1 MPYTLSFWE
10 RESFFPDFQV
20 VVIGSG
26 LVGLNAALK
35 LKALDPGLHIAVV
48 DRGPLPL
55 GASTRNAGHA
65 CFGSMTE
72 LLDDLSNQREAAVWS
87 LVDMRWRGLQRL
99 RELLGDEAFDFR
111 MCGGY
116 ELFRPEDASAYEQSL
131 AHLDHF
137 NRELRSITGFADT
150 FRPADTRINSFGLAG
165 VEHIIANRAEG
176 QIHTGKMMRALLQK
190 VRDAGIEV
198 FFGLPVEEVRE
209 DAGGVDLV
217 TSGGWSVRAER
228 VLVATNGF
236 AKRLFPELALRA
248 VRNQVLITQPVP
260 GLAIDGC
267 FHYDRGYFYFRNV
280 GNRLLLGGGRN
291 LNFEGE
297 TTDEFGHTDQIQD
310 ALRTLLRTVIFPHT
324 EVAIDQWW
332 SGILG
337 VGDQKIPIIRRH
349 SPRITLAVRMGGMGV
364 AIGSL
369 VGATAAEMLLEGSG
383 ESKVDN

>member
-1 MPYTLSFWE
+1 
-10 RESFFPDFQV
+10 
-20 VVIGSG
+20 
-26 LVGLNAALK
+26 
-35 LKALDPGLHIAVV
+35 
-48 DRGPLPL
+48 
-55 GASTRNAGHA
+55 
-65 CFGSMTE
+65 MTE
-72 LLDDLSNQREAAVWS
+72 LLDDLQSQPEAAVWS

-116 ELFRPEDASAYEQSL
+116 ELFRPQDAANYEQSL
-131 AHLDHF
+131 VHLDRF
-137 NRELRSITGFADT
+137 NRELKAITGFSSTFQAADT
-150 FRPADTRINSFGLAG
+150 KIEAFGLAG
-165 VEHIIANRAEG
+165 VEHIIANLAEG

-198 FFGLPVEEVRE
+198 IFGLPVEEIRE
-209 DAGGVDLV
+209 DDRGVNLV
-217 TSGGWSVRAER
+217 TDGGWSVRAGQ

-248 VRNQVLITQPVP
+248 VRNQVLITHPVP

-297 TTDEFGHTDQIQD
+297 TTDRFGHTDQIQN
-310 ALRTLLRTVIFPHT
+310 ALRELLRTVIFPRT
-324 EVAIDQWW
+324 EVTIDQWW

-337 VGDQKIPIIRRH
+337 VGDQKSPIIRRH

-369 VGATAAEMLLEGSG
+369 VGATAAEMLLEGDG
-383 ESKVDN
+383 EWKMEN

>member
-1 MPYTLSFWE
+1 M
-10 RESFFPDFQV
+10 
-20 VVIGSG
+20 GSG
-26 LVGLNAALK
+26 LVGLNAALR
-35 LKALDPGLHIAVV
+35 LKTLDPGLRIAVV
-48 DRGPLPL
+48 ERGPLPL

-72 LLDDLSNQREAAVWS
+72 LLDDLNGQPEAAVWS

-116 ELFRPEDASAYEQSL
+116 ELFRPEDAAAHEQSL

-137 NRELRSITGFADT
+137 NRELKNITGFSDT
-150 FRPADTRINSFGLAG
+150 FRAADAKIKTFGLAG

-198 FFGLPVEEVRE
+198 IFGLPVLDIRE
-209 DAGGVDLV
+209 GDRGVDLV
-217 TSGGWSVRAER
+217 TDGGWSVRADQ

-248 VRNQVLITQPVP
+248 VRNQVLITHPVP

-297 TTDEFGHTDQIQD
+297 TTDEFGHTDQIQS
-310 ALRTLLRTVIFPHT
+310 ALRELLQTVIFPHT
-324 EVAIDQWW
+324 KVDIYQWW

-337 VGDQKIPIIRRH
+337 IGDQKSPIIRRH

-369 VGATAAEMLLEGSG
+369 VGAAAAEMLLG
-383 ESKVDN
+383 EHGELKMEN

>member
-1 MPYTLSFWE
+1 MSYTLSFWE
-10 RESFFPDFQV
+10 RESFFPNFNV

-35 LKALDPGLHIAVV
+35 LKTLDPNLRIAVV

-72 LLDDLSNQREAAVWS
+72 LLDDLQSQSETEVWS
-87 LVDMRWRGLQRL
+87 LVDMRWRGLRRL
-99 RELLGDEAFDFR
+99 RELLGDEVFDFR

-116 ELFRPEDASAYEQSL
+116 ELFRPEDSIAYEQSL

-137 NRELRSITGFADT
+137 NQELEAITGFADT
-150 FRPADTRINSFGLAG
+150 FRPDDAKIKSFGLAG
-165 VEHIIANRAEG
+165 VEHIVANRAEG

-198 FFGLPVEEVRE
+198 IFGLPVNEIRE
-209 DAGGVDLV
+209 DDQGVDLV
-217 TSGGWSVRAER
+217 TDGGWPVRAEQ

-248 VRNQVLITQPVP
+248 VRNQVLITKPVP

-297 TTDEFGHTDQIQD
+297 TTDEFGHTEQIQN
-310 ALRTLLRTVIFPHT
+310 ALRGLLRTVIFPDA

-337 VGDQKIPIIRRH
+337 VGDQKSPIIRRH
-349 SPRITLAVRMGGMGV
+349 SPRIILAVRMGGMGV

-369 VGATAAEMLLEGSG
+369 VGAAAAEMMLDGDG
-383 ESKVDN
+383 K